1 MRLTNKSTLV
11 FVFSRFQVCLSLA
24 LSCLS
29 PCFPAAPLGSLSF
42 RSFLCWRSVCF
53 YRATIADYGVDPLA
67 LPRLSRG
74 ARDPRQH
81 VRKLAPGFVFLRM
94 KRGRE
99 ARQLKDEK
107 TATAAGEEREQRAK
121 SEGSVSRDKR
131 LARQL
136 RALGCSITP
145 AAAAAGALVLAM
157 LLLSLSRL
165 PPSCLLPRD
174 STHDA
179 RISLS
184 LATHSRSLSLSSRT
198 SFVLLSYLA
207 SSPSSSPAPSSLL
220 LRVSVS
226 SVSHACS
233 SRSFARLPLHF
244 LVDRRLVVCRSI
256 ESSGARESKGERGR
270 EGHVLREAV
279 EHAGSKVNRECESN
293 WGKRR

>member
-1 MRLTNKSTLV
+1 MS
-11 FVFSRFQVCLSLA
+11 
-24 LSCLS
+24 
-29 PCFPAAPLGSLSF
+29 
-42 RSFLCWRSVCF
+42 F
-53 YRATIADYGVDPLA
+53 YRATIAGYGVDPLA

-107 TATAAGEEREQRAK
+107 TATDAGEEREQRAK

-184 LATHSRSLSLSSRT
+184 LSLSRHTLSQSLSPHARHLSCSHT
-198 SFVLLSYLA
+198 WPLLLLHRLRHPASCSVSASPLSLMRAPLAPSLAFHSIFWLIDGLLSAAA
-207 SSPSSSPAPSSLL
+207 SRA
-220 LRVSVS
+220 
-226 SVSHACS
+226 
-233 SRSFARLPLHF
+233 
-244 LVDRRLVVCRSI
+244 LVP
-256 ESSGARESKGERGR
+256 EKARER
-270 EGHVLREAV
+270 EGGRDTSCERQRNTREA
-279 EHAGSKVNRECESN
+279 K
-293 WGKRR
+293 